1 MLPGPWENLL
11 LLILV
16 NLPADARFL
25 GGGECHGL
33 SLRVDRACEVLSF
46 VL

>member
-16 NLPADARFL
+16 NLPVMIEL
-25 GGGECHGL
+25 GTEILGWG
-33 SLRVDRACEVLSF
+33 
-46 VL
+46 